1 MLKIYSSVPKLTII
15 LLILL
20 VTPALLQSKKNDH
33 SLVPTYTAEGAGATT
48 DASQQ
53 IKVTIYSNKKDVSD
67 VDLGR
72 CAVHASLF
80 QDIDDTTNTGF
91 GSTAVKKA
99 IMSSPGAEAQHIDFF
114 EPFFRNGDCDRY
126 VQNIKDHTVV
136 KSGKGYKISAIVK
149 VNKAQLQKDLVSQ
162 GLVKNLG
169 SGW

>member
-1 MLKIYSSVPKLTII
+1 MPNLYSSFTKFTII
-15 LLILL
+15 LLTIFA
-20 VTPALLQSKKNDH
+20 VPALLHAKKSDQN
-33 SLVPTYTAEGAGATT
+33 LVPTYTAEGAGATT

-53 IKVTIYSNKKDVSD
+53 IKITIYSNKKDVSD

-99 IMSSPGAEAQHIDFF
+99 IMSSPAAEAQHIDFF
-114 EPFFRNGDCDRY
+114 EPFFRNGECDRY